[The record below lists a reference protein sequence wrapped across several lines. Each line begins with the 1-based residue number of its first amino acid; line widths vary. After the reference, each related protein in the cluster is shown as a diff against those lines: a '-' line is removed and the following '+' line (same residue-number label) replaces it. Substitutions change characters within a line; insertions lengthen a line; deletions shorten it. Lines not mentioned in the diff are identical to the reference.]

1 MGVSYEEIRPS
12 IYAESLVGSYLGR
25 LYPADRNPVAP
36 VLRVKTPAEQSFHRI
51 ETSPSDAAPDAL
63 TLGGGSPI
71 LLAMETGHSP
81 RPALAALLSA
91 LLPGLGQFYNRQWAK
106 GAGFLVG
113 ALILDAALDI
123 TASFV
128 KLLQSLASG
137 VPPEGA
143 AQVSLRMLPLLALSL
158 WSVVDAAR
166 SAKKSQQ

>member
-1 MGVSYEEIRPS
+1 
-12 IYAESLVGSYLGR
+12 
-25 LYPADRNPVAP
+25 
-36 VLRVKTPAEQSFHRI
+36 
-51 ETSPSDAAPDAL
+51 
-63 TLGGGSPI
+63 
-71 LLAMETGHSP
+71 METGHSP

-91 LLPGLGQFYNRQWAK
+91 LLPGLGQFYNRQCAK

-113 ALILDAALDI
+113 ALILHAALDI